1 MDLLREIARVV
12 RQLLHQR
19 SFAAAAIV
27 TLALGIAAPTTL
39 FTIVHATLLRPLPY
53 PRAGDI
59 YTVRTTMTD
68 GRFTSGL
75 VATEE
80 LNALTRATGAVASS
94 AYSVRFDDT
103 IQTTAQL
110 KQVAAYGVSQQ
121 FFDLFGLPM
130 AAGRGFTAEDFA
142 AAGQATPGT
151 MRRVVLSH
159 QLWTSMFGA
168 DSSVIGSTVRL
179 AAMGPA
185 LIVGVAGPTFDM
197 PHGAELWFGY
207 PLPEN
212 IGHGLVG
219 YVRLQP
225 GTAIASLD
233 GPGARVFLDLTKKYP
248 DMEDHRAFVMKS
260 LVTEL
265 VGDLGPT
272 VVIAFAATGLLLLLA
287 LFNVANLL
295 IARGAARAR
304 DMAVRTAL
312 GASRWQLIRQLL
324 IESLVISAA
333 ASVIALALA
342 SAAVRVIVAVGGSRL
357 PRVDGMTLNP
367 MVFAFAAGV
376 MIVAGLLVGLIPA
389 VTVADGRLASLMNE
403 GGRAGLQGRTTRR
416 WLDVMV
422 VAEVTLAIALVAG
435 AGRLILSL
443 GNLLSVDP
451 GFSSQGRLAVD
462 VLLPREYRDVE
473 RLAAWSADADAA
485 LRSLGATHVGVASS
499 LPMRREW
506 DSTLFTDIVGRPT
519 EPRYRPNARERI
531 VNPDFFAALGIKTLV
546 GRTFT
551 AADQRDSAPVVVI
564 NDAWRR
570 RFVPNLDPLRER
582 IATGLFNRPGRP
594 EGPGG
599 AEIIGVVADV
609 QFTDVMQPAEP
620 TLYLV
625 DAQLPLW
632 RRSFVVTTAD
642 GHPERLTSEIRA
654 ALTRLDANVP
664 IDIALMSSSES
675 PSLVWSRLGL
685 FLMGTCGVIAICLA
699 WVGVFGVVAYAVTQR
714 TGEMAVRLALGAT
727 RSKVFALVMGHGAR
741 LATIG
746 LFVGVA
752 LAWWLGQLMARY
764 VYHVGAA
771 NLAVLGGSAALIMI
785 VSIAAMLPPARR
797 ASAVKPGRV
806 FRA

>member
-1 MDLLREIARVV
+1 
-12 RQLLHQR
+12 
-19 SFAAAAIV
+19 
-27 TLALGIAAPTTL
+27 
-39 FTIVHATLLRPLPY
+39 
-53 PRAGDI
+53 
-59 YTVRTTMTD
+59 
-68 GRFTSGL
+68 
-75 VATEE
+75 
-80 LNALTRATGAVASS
+80 
-94 AYSVRFDDT
+94 
-103 IQTTAQL
+103 
-110 KQVAAYGVSQQ
+110 
-121 FFDLFGLPM
+121 
-130 AAGRGFTAEDFA
+130 
-142 AAGQATPGT
+142 
-151 MRRVVLSH
+151 
-159 QLWTSMFGA
+159 MFGG
-168 DSSVIGSTVRL
+168 DPGVIGSTVRL
-179 AAMGPA
+179 AAMGPV
-185 LIVGVAGPTFDM
+185 LVVGVAGPTFDM

-207 PLPEN
+207 PLSEN

-219 YVRLQP
+219 YVRLRP
-225 GTAIASLD
+225 GTAVASLD
-233 GPGARVFLDLTKKYP
+233 GPSARVFVDLTKKYP

-312 GASRWQLIRQLL
+312 GASRWQLVRQLL

-333 ASVIALALA
+333 ASAIALALA

-357 PRVDGMTLNP
+357 PRVDGMALNP
-367 MVFAFAAGV
+367 VVFLFTAGV
-376 MIVAGLLVGLIPA
+376 MIVAGLLVGLVPA
-389 VTVADGRLASLMNE
+389 VTVADGRLVSLMNE

-443 GNLLSVDP
+443 GNLLGVDP
-451 GFSSQGRLAVD
+451 GFTSQGRLAVD
-462 VLLPREYRDVE
+462 VLLPREYRNPQ

-519 EPRYRPNARERI
+519 EPQYRPNARERI
-531 VNPDFFAALGIKTLV
+531 VNPDFFDALGIKTLV

-551 AADQRDSAPVVVI
+551 AADQFDSAPVVVI

-582 IATGLFNRPGRP
+582 IATGLFGRPGRP
-594 EGPGG
+594 EGPDG

-620 TLYLV
+620 TLYIV

-632 RRSFVVTTAD
+632 RRSLVITTAD

-654 ALTRLDANVP
+654 ALTRLDPSVP

-675 PSLVWSRLGL
+675 PSLVWSKLGL
-685 FLMGTCGVIAICLA
+685 FLMGTCGFIAICLA

-741 LATIG
+741 LAAIG
-746 LFVGVA
+746 LVAGVA
-752 LAWWLGQLMARY
+752 LAWGLGQLTARY
-764 VYHVGAA
+764 VYHVSAA
-771 NLAVLGGSAALIMI
+771 NLAVLGGSAALIMAVTVI
-785 VSIAAMLPPARR
+785 AMLPPARR
-797 ASAVKPGRV
+797 ASAVKPARV
-806 FRA
+806 FRT

>member
-1 MDLLREIARVV
+1 MDIIREIARVV

-19 SFAAAAIV
+19 SFAVAAIG
-27 TLALGIAAPTTL
+27 TLALGIAAPTAL

-53 PRAGDI
+53 PQAGDV

-80 LNALTRATGAVASS
+80 LGSLTRATGAIATS

-103 IQTTAQL
+103 ILTTAKL
-110 KQVAAYGVSQQ
+110 KQVASYGVSQE

-130 AAGRGFTAEDFA
+130 AAGRGFNAEDFA
-142 AAGQATPGT
+142 ATGTSPPGT
-151 MRRVVLSH
+151 TRRVVLSH
-159 QLWTSMFGA
+159 QLWTSMFGG
-168 DSSVIGSTVRL
+168 DPGVIGSTVRL
-179 AAMGPA
+179 AAMGPV
-185 LIVGVAGPTFDM
+185 LVVGVAGPTFDM

-207 PLPEN
+207 PLQEN

-219 YVRLQP
+219 YVRLRP
-225 GTAIASLD
+225 GTALASLD
-233 GPGARVFLDLTKKYP
+233 GPMARVFTDLTKKYP

-272 VVIAFAATGLLLLLA
+272 VVIAFGATGLLLLLA

-312 GASRWQLIRQLL
+312 GASRWQLVRQLL

-333 ASVIALALA
+333 ASAIALALA

-357 PRVDGMTLNP
+357 PRVDGMALNP
-367 MVFAFAAGV
+367 MVFLFTAGV
-376 MIVAGLLVGLIPA
+376 MIVAGLLVGLVPA
-389 VTVADGRLASLMNE
+389 VTVGDGRLVSLMNE

-443 GNLLSVDP
+443 GNLLRVDP
-451 GFSSQGRLAVD
+451 GFTSQGRLAVD
-462 VLLPREYRDVE
+462 VLLPREYRNPQ

-531 VNPDFFAALGIKTLV
+531 VNPDFFDALGIKTLA

-551 AADQRDSAPVVVI
+551 AADQWDSAPVVVI

-582 IATGLFNRPGRP
+582 IATGLFGRPGRP
-594 EGPGG
+594 EGPDG

-609 QFTDVMQPAEP
+609 QFTDVMQLAEP
-620 TLYLV
+620 TLYIV

-632 RRSFVVTTAD
+632 RRSFVITTAD

-654 ALTRLDANVP
+654 ALTRLNPSVP

-675 PSLVWSRLGL
+675 PSLVWSKLGL
-685 FLMGTCGVIAICLA
+685 FLMGTCGFIAICLA

-741 LATIG
+741 LAAIG
-746 LFVGVA
+746 LVAGVA

-771 NLAVLGGSAALIMI
+771 NLAVLGGSATLIMAVTVI
-785 VSIAAMLPPARR
+785 AMLPPARR

-806 FRA
+806 FRT